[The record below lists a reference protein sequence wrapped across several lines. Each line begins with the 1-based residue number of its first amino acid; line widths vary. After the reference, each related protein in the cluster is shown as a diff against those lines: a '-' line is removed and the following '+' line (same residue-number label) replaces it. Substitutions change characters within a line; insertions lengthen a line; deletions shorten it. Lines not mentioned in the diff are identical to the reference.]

1 MGRFGAREYRD
12 TAKAVKRRVGP
23 VNSLYGGFC
32 FWPRSDLLDTGAK
45 MPPASLW
52 RAYKRRK
59 AVGEYRD
66 AGGRAGGP
74 GGHKNPPQK
83 SPGRAVVVFKIFSP
97 SPR

>member
-66 AGGRAGGP
+66 TGGRAGRL
-74 GGHKNPPQK
+74 GGHEKARPIA
-83 SPGRAVVVFKIFSP
+83 GRVVVATL
-97 SPR
+97 